1 MQRRRRGSVGAMPLG
16 WRQPVWLGD
25 DAAPAK
31 EGQPGQGAQPAS
43 ARAPEPESSGFFCAL
58 SEVLC
63 AGEPFAMCTRGPPK
77 RRTTGEK
84 PVASRATGAAGQ
96 RGKPVQPGKS
106 GAGLVWMNQ
115 YPAQTQQP
123 APLPGGPASW
133 AVRLPPAGSAPAVP
147 LPSARQSSSDSSV
160 ASAKPRSRRV
170 PPPPGDLGGNLASSS
185 LAPMDMA
192 GEPGGIWSSISD
204 LFGSTVRRCRSP
216 IRVYRGTP
224 PGTPPTAPPC
234 TLPPRNPATP
244 SPRACLHALA
254 PLRPPGSSPFPD
266 PLPQRFPRR
275 PPARALQAVDEL
287 FDQRRS
293 SSDEEPTRHEVEAYG
308 CAGSAGSGY
317 EASGG
322 GANCG
327 GASGADSSCS
337 GYSHGGGAAAVKRCK
352 IDSTRTADERST
364 ASAPLAG
371 VMGRSPA
378 VPTEDAATTPIRAT
392 AKPLSAR
399 RGTGGRAR
407 PQPSSEAQA
416 HASGQYAP
424 PSDFSGSDDG
434 MQLEDMELNELSVSE
449 FDAVLGSTTGPATA
463 SQGGRAS
470 EGANI
475 LQGAKASQGS
485 IAVAG
490 AKRAAG
496 TAEAFGTDAATG
508 GAALWTASLECD
520 V

>member
-1 MQRRRRGSVGAMPLG
+1 VQRRRRGSVGAMPLG

-147 LPSARQSSSDSSV
+147 LPSSRQSSSDSSV

-204 LFGSTVRRCRSP
+204 LFGST
-216 IRVYRGTP
+216 
-224 PGTPPTAPPC
+224 
-234 TLPPRNPATP
+234 
-244 SPRACLHALA
+244 
-254 PLRPPGSSPFPD
+254 
-266 PLPQRFPRR
+266 
-275 PPARALQAVDEL
+275 AVDEL